1 MLCPDALG
9 CPRARIVDR
18 DRLCQPRVQGVEDSE
33 VPACGTGAGTPN
45 VEIATSP
52 SLTSTGWPPTQ
63 AQCQTMIFGAELP
76 VPSTG
81 EWAAT
86 M

>member
-1 MLCPDALG
+1 MPLAAPALG
-9 CPRARIVDR
+9 SLTATAWVSRASSVSRT
-18 DRLCQPRVQGVEDSE
+18 SA

-52 SLTSTGWPPTQ
+52 SLTSTGWPPLS
-63 AQCQTMIFGAELP
+63 AQCQTMIFGAEAP
-76 VPSTG
+76 TPSTG

-86 M
+86 T